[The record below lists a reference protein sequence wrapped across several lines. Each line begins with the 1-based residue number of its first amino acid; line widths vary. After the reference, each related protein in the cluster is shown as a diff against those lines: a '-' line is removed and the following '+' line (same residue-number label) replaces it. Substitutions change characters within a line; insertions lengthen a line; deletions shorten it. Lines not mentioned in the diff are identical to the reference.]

1 VGFLTEDVPPSPNDQ
16 NHDTGE
22 FVEESM
28 NWTFSGVVPEVTFDT
43 NEATG
48 TESFAYTGVKNIIPR
63 MMRISNPKDSL
74 MTIRLPFDRW
84 SQFSRDWIRNDT
96 PSV

>member
-1 VGFLTEDVPPSPNDQ
+1 VGFLTVDVPPSPNDQ

-28 NWTFSGVVPEVTFDT
+28 NWTDRGVVPEVTFDT

-48 TESFAYTGVKNIIPR
+48 TESLAYAGVTNTIPK
-63 MMRISNPKDSL
+63 MMRKNNPKDGLITSC
-74 MTIRLPFDRW
+74 LPFGRW
-84 SQFSRDWIRNDT
+84 L
-96 PSV
+96 